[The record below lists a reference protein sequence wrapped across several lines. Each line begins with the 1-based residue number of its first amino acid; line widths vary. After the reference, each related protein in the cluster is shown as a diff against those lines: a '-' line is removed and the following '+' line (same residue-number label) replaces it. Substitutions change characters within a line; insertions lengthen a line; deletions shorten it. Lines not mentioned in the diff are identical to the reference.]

1 MAKAF
6 SIEDGNLSNVPITSS
21 VERTYSDIDCSFL
34 PKPSG
39 DVYKK
44 TDAAAVKQ
52 SVKNILMTNQGEAVF
67 RPYYGAG
74 LNSLLFELSSD
85 LDERDVEDRVFSAL
99 TRLEPRVRTLNVGV
113 NIQPDY
119 NSMAVTVT
127 FQVIQTLEEVTV
139 NVTIGR
145 VR

>member
-99 TRLEPRVRTLNVGV
+99 ARLEPRVRTLNVGV